1 MLAVNS
7 PRFRFTSPFMLQPS
21 ETTRVVEHV
30 QQPTAHTMASSPT
43 SLRSVVPVALLL
55 GCAAVHQILL
65 NKQQEQQSAEGE
77 DSERAQEL
85 ASHRYRQATLTQ
97 VMAAAAKASPGELV
111 LTTSEEWYTVSIA
124 QVPMG
129 YLHTTIAMEQEARTE
144 GSRGPLV
151 TTTELMDVQA
161 RPRTR
166 PQPLGRRIQSLGP
179 SPAPR
184 AGSLSWWTCRWVAL
198 L

>member
-1 MLAVNS
+1 
-7 PRFRFTSPFMLQPS
+7 MLQPG
-21 ETTRVVEHV
+21 ETTRVVRHV
-30 QQPTAHTMASSPT
+30 QQPTAHKMASGPT

-97 VMAAAAKASPGELV
+97 VMAAAAKAAPGELV
-111 LTTSEEWYTVSIA
+111 LTTSEEWYTVSIER
-124 QVPMG
+124 VPMG
-129 YLHTTIAMEQEARTE
+129 YLHTTIAMEQEARTEGAAEGGE

-166 PQPLGRRIQSLGP
+166 PQPLGRRTQPLGP
-179 SPAPR
+179 RPAPR
-184 AGSLSWWTCRWVAL
+184 ADP
-198 L
+198 

>member
-1 MLAVNS
+1 
-7 PRFRFTSPFMLQPS
+7 MLQPS

-30 QQPTAHTMASSPT
+30 QQPTHTMASGPT

-97 VMAAAAKASPGELV
+97 VMAAAAKAAPGELV
-111 LTTSEEWYTVSIA
+111 LTTSEEWYTVSIER
-124 QVPMG
+124 VPMG
-129 YLHTTIAMEQEARTE
+129 YLHTTIAMEQEARTEGAAEGGE

-166 PQPLGRRIQSLGP
+166 PQPLGRRTQPLGP
-179 SPAPR
+179 RPAPR
-184 AGSLSWWTCRWVAL
+184 ADP
-198 L
+198 